1 MFALNVFGPGYR
13 YRLYI
18 LKDACP
24 KAKNLI
30 YVLTDKISYSN
41 FYSDLKDDFNFVF
54 IDEIRE
60 KYPLSLKHELIPN
73 HYKNEEDHFTNLESF
88 YLSHKNNYSYD
99 LHRFI
104 FPYFIDKGIKKFFI
118 IDSDCIPTN
127 NLEHINEF
135 FSNIPEKSLFGPF
148 MGNLP
153 VDGLQPN
160 GEPSA
165 KQLFWK
171 NLGFNKLTNEYI
183 ISEGIP
189 YLDGW
194 VRGFNFETIEDTQE
208 FFDLWNTAYLKL
220 LDNRFNDIPIYKN
233 GEGPIIWSTEW
244 LFSQLFDIFV
254 KLKGYNYFGNYTIQ
268 PGVISIDNKIVGI
281 HAPRPEDNLF
291 YEFCG
296 SRGCWYNFKFNYKDK
311 KTISSFI
318 KENKTELELYYKD
331 RFPNVKITDTHAYT
345 RICE

>member
-13 YRLYI
+13 HRLDV

-24 KAKNLI
+24 RVKNLI
-30 YVLTDKISYSN
+30 YVLTDKISYNN
-41 FYSDLKDDFNFVF
+41 FYSDLTEDFNFVF
-54 IDEIRE
+54 IEDIRE
-60 KYPLSLKHELIPN
+60 KYPLSLQHELIPN
-73 HYKNEEDHFTNLESF
+73 DYKNEEDHFTNLESF
-88 YLSHKNNYSYD
+88 YVSHNNNYSYD

-127 NLEHINEF
+127 NLEDINEF
-135 FSNIPEKSLFGPF
+135 FSNIPDKSLFGPF
-148 MGNLP
+148 MGYLP
-153 VDGLQPN
+153 VDNSQSN

-171 NLGFNKLTNEYI
+171 NLSFNKLTDEYT
-183 ISEGIP
+183 ISKDIP

-194 VRGFNFETIEDTQE
+194 VRGFNFETTEDTQE
-208 FFDLWNTAYLKL
+208 FFDLWNSAYLKL

-244 LFSQLFDIFV
+244 LFSQIFDIFV
-254 KLKGYNYFGNYTIQ
+254 KLKGYKYVGNYTIQ
-268 PGVISIDNKIVGI
+268 PGVISIDNKLIAI

-291 YEFCG
+291 YNFSGIRGAWHG
-296 SRGCWYNFKFNYKDK
+296 SVFNYDGKR
-311 KTISSFI
+311 TISNFI
-318 KENKTELELYYKD
+318 KNNRAELKKYYEN
-331 RFPNVKITDTHAYT
+331 RFTNVEITDTHVYT
-345 RICE
+345 RINN